1 MKKYYLLCFIFHLI
15 FTSIS
20 YADQD
25 ATFRFLQIELGT
37 LQAGYPNNKLLSEIP
52 ANKAFRAEVWYPDK
66 LGTFQKHEWV
76 EIVKLDHDIWRI
88 QNPET
93 GKKVEFSTSSAGG
106 KLKIAKIEPPKAK
119 DTTIAE
125 APAEIESEA
134 SAEKEVEAPAEKEV
148 EAPAEKEAEAPAETE
163 VTAPA
168 QTETE
173 APAEEEIEQV
183 KAVAA
188 EQSQKDYIIASGDVL
203 EITTWKEPDLSRDE
217 IVVRTDGKITFPLL
231 NDVQA
236 AGLPALELK
245 KVFENELKDYVDN
258 PVVTVVVRR
267 AESQKFYVLGEVNN
281 TGEFPLTKNLTV
293 LQAVAMAGGF
303 TEWASTKNIILM
315 RKEDGK
321 EKNYR
326 INYNDIIKAKDLS
339 QNLELKADDTI
350 IVP

>member
-1 MKKYYLLCFIFHLI
+1 MKKYYLLCFIFLLI
-15 FTSIS
+15 FASIS

-25 ATFRFLQIELGT
+25 ATFRSLQIELGT

-76 EIVKLDHDIWRI
+76 EIVKLDHDKWRI

-93 GKKVEFSTSSAGG
+93 GKKVEFSTSYAGG

-125 APAEIESEA
+125 APAEIES
-134 SAEKEVEAPAEKEV
+134 K
-148 EAPAEKEAEAPAETE
+148 APAEKEAEAPAETE
-163 VTAPA
+163 VAAPA

-245 KVFENELKDYVDN
+245 KVFENELKGYVDN

>member
-1 MKKYYLLCFIFHLI
+1 M
-15 FTSIS
+15 
-20 YADQD
+20 
-25 ATFRFLQIELGT
+25 
-37 LQAGYPNNKLLSEIP
+37 
-52 ANKAFRAEVWYPDK
+52 
-66 LGTFQKHEWV
+66 
-76 EIVKLDHDIWRI
+76 
-88 QNPET
+88 
-93 GKKVEFSTSSAGG
+93 
-106 KLKIAKIEPPKAK
+106 
-119 DTTIAE
+119 
-125 APAEIESEA
+125 
-134 SAEKEVEAPAEKEV
+134 
-148 EAPAEKEAEAPAETE
+148 
-163 VTAPA
+163 
-168 QTETE
+168 
-173 APAEEEIEQV
+173 
-183 KAVAA
+183 
-188 EQSQKDYIIASGDVL
+188 

-231 NDVQA
+231 NDVHA
-236 AGLPALELK
+236 AGLSALELK

-339 QNLELKADDTI
+339 QNLELKTDDTI

>member
-1 MKKYYLLCFIFHLI
+1 KKYYLLCFIFQLI
-15 FTSIS
+15 FASTS

-76 EIVKLDHDIWRI
+76 EIVKLDHDKWRI

-93 GKKVEFSTSSAGG
+93 GKKVEFSTSYAGG

-134 SAEKEVEAPAEKEV
+134 SAEKK
-148 EAPAEKEAEAPAETE
+148 AEAPAETE
-163 VTAPA
+163 VAAPA

-217 IVVRTDGKITFPLL
+217 IIVRTDGKITFPLL

-236 AGLPALELK
+236 AGLSALELK

-267 AESQKFYVLGEVNN
+267 AESQKFYVLGEVIN
-281 TGEFPLTKNLTV
+281 TGEYPLTKNVTV

>member
-1 MKKYYLLCFIFHLI
+1 MKKYYLLCFIFLLI
-15 FTSIS
+15 FASIS

-25 ATFRFLQIELGT
+25 ATFRSLQIELGT

-76 EIVKLDHDIWRI
+76 EIVKLDHDKWRI

-106 KLKIAKIEPPKAK
+106 KLKIAKIEPPKAQ

-134 SAEKEVEAPAEKEV
+134 SAEKEAEAPAET
-148 EAPAEKEAEAPAETE
+148 EAEAPAETE
-163 VTAPA
+163 VAAPA

-173 APAEEEIEQV
+173 APAEEKIEQV

-217 IVVRTDGKITFPLL
+217 IIVRTDGKITFPLL